1 LILVTQ
7 TQSVPQELR
16 GEILRLQKRSIVP
29 IGVIALVALGTSAVE
44 ANPVGHRASYGV
56 AGQDGQVLPHPV
68 TSQTPQVIDPVIDPA
83 PPVDPTVSPVVDP
96 ATPSVYQTTAF
107 VRPPKTAFVRP
118 PTTTSGAS
126 GATPTPTGSRGPAP
140 VSLGAASAFA
150 ILTGTGIT
158 DVYASRIT
166 GNVGA
171 SPITGAAIG
180 LTCPEVT
187 GTIYSV
193 NAGGPL
199 ACRVTNAPALTQAVG
214 DEGSAYTDA
223 AGRPSPDFV
232 NLGAGQIGG
241 RTLAPGLYKWSTG
254 VLIPTSIT
262 LAGGP
267 NDVWIFQIAG
277 PLTQASG
284 TTVRLAGGARA
295 RNIFWQSAGAVTL
308 GAGAHSEGT
317 ILSKTMI
324 ALTTGASSNG
334 RLLAQTAVTLQQN
347 RVTIAQ

>member
-1 LILVTQ
+1 M
-7 TQSVPQELR
+7 
-16 GEILRLQKRSIVP
+16 RLQKRSIVP

-56 AGQDGQVLPHPV
+56 ASQELQGSPSPV
-68 TSQTPQVIDPVIDPA
+68 TSPATSAATSPVLDPA
-83 PPVDPTVSPVVDP
+83 APPADPTVSPVLDP
-96 ATPSVYQTTAF
+96 AIPPIYQTTAF
-107 VRPPKTAFVRP
+107 VRPPTKAFVRP
-118 PTTTSGAS
+118 PTTPRAS
-126 GATPTPTGSRGPAP
+126 VATPTATGFRGPAP
-140 VSLGAASAFA
+140 VSLGAAGSFA
-150 ILTGTGIT
+150 ILTGSGVT
-158 DVYASRIT
+158 DVHASRIN

-171 SPITGAAIG
+171 SPITGDAIG

-214 DEGSAYTDA
+214 DEESAYTDA
-223 AGRPSPDFV
+223 AGRTSPDFI

-254 VLIPTSIT
+254 VSISTDVT

-277 PLTQASG
+277 PLTQASA
-284 TTVRLAGGARA
+284 TTLRLAGGVQA

-308 GAGAHSEGT
+308 GTGAHFEGT
-317 ILSKTMI
+317 ILAKTMI
-324 ALTTGASSNG
+324 ALNTGASTNG